1 MCRKPVVTASTCAC
15 VLDKHTGGVNID
27 ATRMEYASH
36 AMSGNLGLSVRSV
49 GQGRFMKGM
58 ANVPHEEKGRYPTN
72 VVMQH
77 KPGCYVDGEME
88 VGSGKR
94 RDFSLRKSTMLD
106 PNNGWNQNQLDNN
119 IKNAPSSRGVET
131 IPRWVCEDGCP
142 LEKQPDL
149 IRFFKVTKEVSE

>member
-1 MCRKPVVTASTCAC
+1 MCRKPVDTASTCAC
-15 VLDKHTGGVNID
+15 VLNKHTGGINID

-94 RDFSLRKSTMLD
+94 RDFSLRKSNLIH
-106 PNNGWNQNQLDNN
+106 GNQ
-119 IKNAPSSRGVET
+119 IGGSKSAPTDRGVET

-149 IRFFKVTKEVSE
+149 IRFFKVTKEG